1 MDTLMNPIDTD
12 NTTKPATVKV
22 WDWPVRVFH
31 WTLAAT
37 VLGAYLTGENDNLE
51 HLHQTLGWVAAGLM
65 GFRVVWGLVGTRYA
79 RFTEFVRS
87 PAQVWAYI
95 KSLRSGQPQHF
106 VGHNPVG
113 AVAVI
118 LLMGLTALSVY
129 SGWLALAEDAAEW
142 LEEAHEI
149 AANTLVPVVLVH
161 VIGVLWSSRTHG
173 ENLLKAMLTGRKTAP
188 SVAGIHRNWGA
199 LGLAMLIA
207 VAWFVFLELRA

>member
-1 MDTLMNPIDTD
+1 MNSTETEITS
-12 NTTKPATVKV
+12 VKV

-31 WTLAAT
+31 WTLAAS
-37 VLGAYLTGENDNLE
+37 VIGAYVTGESEDFE
-51 HLHQTLGWVAAGLM
+51 RLHHTLGWVAAGLIA
-65 GFRVVWGLVGTRYA
+65 FRVVWGLVGTRYA
-79 RFTEFVRS
+79 RFNEFIRG

-118 LLMGLTALSVY
+118 LLMALVALSVY
-129 SGWLALAEDAAEW
+129 TGWLALAEDAAEW

-149 AANTLVPVVLVH
+149 AANTLITVVLVH

-188 SVAGIHRNWGA
+188 SGAGIHRNWGV
-199 LGLAMLIA
+199 LGLAMLMA

>member
-1 MDTLMNPIDTD
+1 MSSTETEITS
-12 NTTKPATVKV
+12 VKV

-31 WTLAAT
+31 WTLAAS
-37 VLGAYLTGENDNLE
+37 VIGAYATGESEDFE
-51 HLHQTLGWVAAGLM
+51 RLHHTLGWVAAGLIA
-65 GFRVVWGLVGTRYA
+65 FRVVWGLVGTRYA
-79 RFTEFVRS
+79 RFSEFVRG
-87 PAQVWAYI
+87 PEQVWSYI
-95 KSLRSGQPQHF
+95 KSLRSSEPQHF

-118 LLMGLTALSVY
+118 LLLGLTALSVY
-129 SGWLALAEDAAEW
+129 TGWLALAEDAAEW

>member
-1 MDTLMNPIDTD
+1 MNSTETEITS
-12 NTTKPATVKV
+12 VKV

-31 WTLAAT
+31 WTLAAS
-37 VLGAYLTGENDNLE
+37 VIGAYVTGESEDFE
-51 HLHQTLGWVAAGLM
+51 RLHHTLGWVAAGLIA
-65 GFRVVWGLVGTRYA
+65 FRVVWGLVGTRYA
-79 RFTEFVRS
+79 RFSEFIRG

-118 LLMGLTALSVY
+118 LLMGLTALSIY
-129 SGWLALAEDAAEW
+129 TGWLALAEDAAEW

-149 AANTLVPVVLVH
+149 AANTLITVVLVH

-188 SVAGIHRNWGA
+188 SGAGIHRNWGV
-199 LGLAMLIA
+199 LGLAMLMA

>member
-1 MDTLMNPIDTD
+1 MNSTETEITS
-12 NTTKPATVKV
+12 VKV

-31 WTLAAT
+31 WTLAAS
-37 VLGAYLTGENDNLE
+37 VIGAYVTGESEDFE
-51 HLHQTLGWVAAGLM
+51 RLHHTLGWVAAGLIA
-65 GFRVVWGLVGTRYA
+65 FRVVWGLVGTRYA
-79 RFTEFVRS
+79 RFSEFVRG
-87 PAQVWAYI
+87 PAQVWSYI
-95 KSLRSGQPQHF
+95 KSLRSHAPQHF

-113 AVAVI
+113 AMAVI

-129 SGWLALAEDAAEW
+129 TGWLALADNAAEW

-149 AANTLVPVVLVH
+149 AANTLITVVLVH

-188 SVAGIHRNWGA
+188 SGAGIHRNWGV
-199 LGLAMLIA
+199 LGLAMLMA

>member
-1 MDTLMNPIDTD
+1 MNSTETEITS
-12 NTTKPATVKV
+12 VKV

-31 WTLAAT
+31 WTLAAS
-37 VLGAYLTGENDNLE
+37 VIGAYVTGESEDFE
-51 HLHQTLGWVAAGLM
+51 RLHHTLGWVAAGLIA
-65 GFRVVWGLVGTRYA
+65 FRVVWGLVGTRYA
-79 RFTEFVRS
+79 RFSEFIRG

-118 LLMGLTALSVY
+118 LLMGLTALSIY
-129 SGWLALAEDAAEW
+129 TGWLALAEDAAEW

-149 AANTLVPVVLVH
+149 AANTLITVVLVH

-173 ENLLKAMLTGRKTAP
+173 ENLFKAMLTGRKTAP
-188 SVAGIHRNWGA
+188 IEAGIHRNWGV
-199 LGLAMLIA
+199 LGLAMLMA

>member
-1 MDTLMNPIDTD
+1 MNSTETEITS
-12 NTTKPATVKV
+12 VKV

-31 WTLAAT
+31 WTLAAS
-37 VLGAYLTGENDNLE
+37 VIGAYVTGESEDFE
-51 HLHQTLGWVAAGLM
+51 RLHHTLGWVAAGLIA
-65 GFRVVWGLVGTRYA
+65 FRVVWGLVGTRYA
-79 RFTEFVRS
+79 RFNEFIRG

-118 LLMGLTALSVY
+118 LLMGLTALSIY
-129 SGWLALAEDAAEW
+129 TGWLALAEDAAEW

-149 AANTLVPVVLVH
+149 AANTLITVVLVH

-188 SVAGIHRNWGA
+188 SGAGIHRNWGV
-199 LGLAMLIA
+199 LGLAMLMA

>member
-1 MDTLMNPIDTD
+1 MNPLDTD
-12 NTTKPATVKV
+12 NTTEPSTVKV

-31 WTLAAT
+31 WTLAAS
-37 VLGAYLTGENDNLE
+37 VLSAFFTGENEDFE
-51 HLHQTLGWVAAGLM
+51 RLHQTLGWVAAGLM

-79 RFTEFVRS
+79 RFAEFVRS

-129 SGWLALAEDAAEW
+129 TGWLALAEDAAEW
-142 LEEAHEI
+142 MEESHEI
-149 AANTLVPVVLVH
+149 AAHALIAVVLVH

-173 ENLLKAMLTGRKTAP
+173 ENLLKAMLTGRKAAP
-188 SVAGIHRNWGA
+188 SEAGIHHNWGV
-199 LGLAMLIA
+199 LGLAMLLA
-207 VAWFVFLELRA
+207 VAWYVFVELRT

>member
-1 MDTLMNPIDTD
+1 MKPPIEID
-12 NTTKPATVKV
+12 NITPLVTTMVKV

-31 WTLAAT
+31 WTLAAS
-37 VLGAYLTGENDNLE
+37 VLGAFITGENEDFE
-51 HLHQTLGWVAAGLM
+51 RLHQTLGWVAAGLIA
-65 GFRVVWGLVGTRYA
+65 FRVVWGLIGTRYA
-79 RFTEFVRS
+79 RFREFVRG
-87 PAQVWAYI
+87 PAQVWAYV

-113 AVAVI
+113 AVAVM

-129 SGWLALAEDAAEW
+129 TGWLALAEDAADW

-149 AANTLVPVVLVH
+149 SANTLITMVLVH

-188 SVAGIHRNWGA
+188 SEAGIHRNWGV
-199 LGLAMLIA
+199 LGVAMVLAI
-207 VAWFVFLELRA
+207 AWFVFLQLRG

>member
-1 MDTLMNPIDTD
+1 MNSTETEITS
-12 NTTKPATVKV
+12 VKV

-31 WTLAAT
+31 WTLAAS
-37 VLGAYLTGENDNLE
+37 VIGAYVTGESEDFE
-51 HLHQTLGWVAAGLM
+51 RLHHTLGWVAAGLIA
-65 GFRVVWGLVGTRYA
+65 FRVVWGLVGTRYA
-79 RFTEFVRS
+79 RFSEFIRG

-118 LLMGLTALSVY
+118 LLMGLTALSIY
-129 SGWLALAEDAAEW
+129 TGWLALAEDAAEW

-149 AANTLVPVVLVH
+149 AANTLITVVLVH
-161 VIGVLWSSRTHG
+161 VIGVLWSSRTHE
-173 ENLLKAMLTGRKTAP
+173 ENLLKAMLTGRKTALIE
-188 SVAGIHRNWGA
+188 AGIHRNWGV
-199 LGLAMLIA
+199 LGLAMLMA

>member
-1 MDTLMNPIDTD
+1 MNLTETE
-12 NTTKPATVKV
+12 NTTVKV

-31 WTLAAT
+31 WTLAAS
-37 VLGAYLTGENDNLE
+37 VLGAFITGENEDFE
-51 HLHQTLGWVAAGLM
+51 RLHQTLGWVAAGLIA
-65 GFRVVWGLVGTRYA
+65 FRVVWGLVGTRYA
-79 RFTEFVRS
+79 RFTEFIRS

-113 AVAVI
+113 AMAVM

-129 SGWLALAEDAAEW
+129 TGWLALAEDAAEW

-149 AANTLVPVVLVH
+149 AANTLITVVLVH

-188 SVAGIHRNWGA
+188 SEAGIHRNWGV
-199 LGLAMLIA
+199 LGLAMLMA
-207 VAWFVFLELRA
+207 VVWFVFLELRA